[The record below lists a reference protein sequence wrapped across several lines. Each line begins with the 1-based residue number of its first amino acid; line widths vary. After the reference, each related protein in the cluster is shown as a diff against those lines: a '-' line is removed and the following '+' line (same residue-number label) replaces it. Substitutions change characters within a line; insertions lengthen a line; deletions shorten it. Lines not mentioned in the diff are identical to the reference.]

1 MEKLLFYKNN
11 KRMQEREN
19 EYHNKNEFLMLITF
33 YCAMIV
39 TMLDFLNANL
49 FSPFSPLFNGKI
61 IFFDLLCAI
70 LVDIRMVKYVF
81 VEYSELVVA

>member
-1 MEKLLFYKNN
+1 
-11 KRMQEREN
+11 
-19 EYHNKNEFLMLITF
+19 MLITF

-49 FSPFSPLFNGKI
+49 FSPFLHCLTQNYI
-61 IFFDLLCAI
+61 FDLLCAI

-81 VEYSELVVA
+81 VGCSELAVA